1 MLISQSYVSNTSIEP
16 LQIISS
22 DSGFYVYKDGQYYE
36 NVIIPATED
45 INNYIESDIA
55 LPSKKI
61 NKEEAYDLF
70 FGSVTLTKEQ
80 LEKTKILILQQIE
93 NLSDENSLYIKFL
106 FPNWQ
111 IGQSYTINS
120 KIRYNNNL
128 YKVSQNHISSD
139 ALRPDIAPSFYQKIK
154 INAMSALEWEEKQYE
169 AGDRVKYGEH
179 VYESLLNNNFW
190 SPENFPNAWKLI
202 Q

>member
-1 MLISQSYVSNTSIEP
+1 MLISQSYTSNTSIEP

-22 DSGFYVYKDGQYYE
+22 NNGFYIYKDGQYYE
-36 NVIIPATED
+36 NIIVPATEN

-55 LPSKKI
+55 LPSKKM
-61 NKEEAYDLF
+61 NTEEAYNLF
-70 FGSVTLTKEQ
+70 FGSITLTKEQ
-80 LEKTKILILQQIE
+80 LEKTKALVLQQIE
-93 NLSDENSLYIKFL
+93 NLSDEDSLYIKFL

-111 IGQSYTINS
+111 INQSYTINS
-120 KIRYNNNL
+120 KICYNNNL
-128 YKVSQNHISSD
+128 YKVSQNHVSSD
-139 ALRPDIAPSFYQKIK
+139 TLRPDIATNFYQKIK
-154 INAMSALEWEEKQYE
+154 INTMDALEWEEKQYE

-190 SPENFPNAWKLI
+190 SPENFPSAWKLI